1 VVKTPSLAVSG
12 EKIMIDWLFEPAS
25 NWLVIMVFILILFF
39 LSAKD
44 RVDRDRFNYIT
55 GVLNRMA
62 GLKD

>member
-1 VVKTPSLAVSG
+1 
-12 EKIMIDWLFEPAS
+12 MIDWLFEPAS

-44 RVDRDRFNYIT
+44 RVDRNRFNYIT